1 MTRASLL
8 PALLFGATLAA
19 AQSAAAGP
27 LNNRAWWTAALQGMQ
42 TQPST
47 SVAALPTS
55 APAATAP
62 TAALPAASLLKP
74 GFGKSANVGSDVC
87 LGPIYRAEQKHGIPT
102 HLLRSVALTESGRW
116 DDEAK
121 RTVAWPWTINA
132 EGVGHFFPTKEAA
145 IAAARKF
152 QARGIKSIDVGC
164 MQVNLHW
171 HPNAF
176 SSLEEA
182 FDPETNVAYAANL
195 LADLKT
201 ERKGWT
207 EAVGYYHSATPEF
220 NQRYRAKV
228 LKTWNDVQRKP
239 EATQLA
245 AAAAADSGKPGIKGL
260 FQSAATAPVSFASPS
275 WSSAKISNAVSSLGA
290 ASAMQRPV
298 AEGRRG
304 MTLEQYRMAPTMP
317 SLDLPKAASLK
328 P

>member
-1 MTRASLL
+1 MTRASL

-19 AQSAAAGP
+19 AHSAAATP

-42 TQPST
+42 TQSGT
-47 SVAALPTS
+47 SMAALPTS
-55 APAATAP
+55 APAAAAAS
-62 TAALPAASLLKP
+62 AALPAANLLKP
-74 GFGKSANVGSDVC
+74 GLGKSASVGADVC

-116 DDEAK
+116 DDESK

-132 EGVGHFFPTKEAA
+132 EGDGHFFPTKEAA
-145 IAAARKF
+145 IAAAKKF

-182 FDPETNVAYAANL
+182 FDPDTNVAYAAGL
-195 LADLKT
+195 LSELKS
-201 ERKGWT
+201 ERKSWT

-228 LKTWNDVQRKP
+228 MKLWNDVQRKP
-239 EATQLA
+239 EATQMA
-245 AAAAADSGKPGIKGL
+245 AAAAAAPSKAGIKGL
-260 FQSAATAPVSFASPS
+260 FQSAATTPVGFASPAS
-275 WSSAKISNAVSSLGA
+275 SNAKVANAMSLGPF
-290 ASAMQRPV
+290 SAMKPPMS
-298 AEGRRG
+298 EGRRG

-317 SLDLPKAASLK
+317 ALDLPKTVSLK
-328 P
+328 Q